1 VIGGAA
7 FAIVGI
13 LFLLSAIHIFTAT
26 LYQSLFGKL
35 PNTTLA
41 AIAFVVFAAS
51 LLAVLT
57 GRRLGPRRAIA
68 ATALVL
74 AVCTL
79 GFTAIRQ
86 EWIDLILSGCAVIA
100 GTQWL
105 ALVHAGRAPG
115 RPSPLAVA
123 LPAALAM
130 DLAMRGISATIP
142 VVAAPVIL
150 AVPLVLIAALLFLAG
165 GIAVLGEPLSWA
177 APGPRGALGLL
188 AVGPL
193 LLAAETGA
201 TNGAQLALAGGLGLD
216 GGPSTQIGLF
226 VAGVGIAAGAFVIA
240 RGLPARPAGAA
251 AITVGAAL
259 MWAHVPV
266 LSLAAGAAFAAGIV
280 IAAATLASAPQVERG
295 GAGSP
300 WVVVVSLGIGWVLF
314 VAGTFVHYAYFAN
327 LEALWLLTALVV
339 VAVLLVPPSPLPR
352 WRPAVAGLVGAVAVL
367 APGAGLLLSATPT
380 SYAQPPL
387 TFRVMT
393 YNVHQGFD
401 AFDIAG
407 LDRTADTIAHEGP
420 DIVVLQE
427 VVRGWLIDEQHD
439 VLGYLSAR
447 LGMPYVFGPNI
458 GDLYGNA
465 ILSRYPITDVR
476 RVHYAKEPGLRYQ
489 PRGAIIARIGDS
501 GTLVRALIA
510 VTHLDENADASA
522 VRMEQVRTLL
532 GEIGNATPAIIACD
546 CNAKPE
552 APELKLITDSGFGD
566 LALQS
571 GGGGLT
577 FSSDQPVERIDYIF
591 GLGVTAAQGHVVSST
606 ASDHRAVVVN
616 VTLSAR

>member
-1 VIGGAA
+1 MIGGAA

-26 LYQSLFGKL
+26 LYQSLFGAL
-35 PNTTLA
+35 PNTSLA
-41 AIAFVVFAAS
+41 GIAFAVFAAS
-51 LLAVLT
+51 LLAILT
-57 GRRLGPRRAIA
+57 GRRLGPRRSIA
-68 ATALVL
+68 ATAFVL
-74 AVCTL
+74 AACTL

-86 EWIDLILSGCAVIA
+86 EWIDLILSVGAVIS

-105 ALVHAGRAPG
+105 ALVHAARAPG
-115 RPSPLAVA
+115 RPSPFGVA
-123 LPAALAM
+123 LPAALAI
-130 DLAMRGISATIP
+130 DLALRGISATIP
-142 VVAAPVIL
+142 IVAAPPVL
-150 AVPLVLIAALLFLAG
+150 AVPLALIAALIFLAG

-177 APGPRGALGLL
+177 TPGARGALGLL

-201 TNGAQLALAGGLGLD
+201 TNGAQLAIAGGLGLD
-216 GGPSTQIGLF
+216 GGPSTQIGLL
-226 VAGVGIAAGAFVIA
+226 VAGIGMAAGAFVLA
-240 RGLPARPAGAA
+240 RGLPARPAAAA

-259 MWAHVPV
+259 MWAHLPL

-280 IAAATLASAPQVERG
+280 IAAATLASAPQRE
-295 GAGSP
+295 AKSP

-314 VAGTFVHYAYFAN
+314 VTGAFVHYAYFAN

-339 VAVLLVPPSPLPR
+339 AALLLVPPSPLPR
-352 WRPAVAGLVGAVAVL
+352 WRPAVAGLVSALAVL
-367 APGAGLLLSATPT
+367 APAAGLILTATPVT
-380 SYAQPPL
+380 FGTVNPPL

-420 DIVVLQE
+420 DVLVLQE

-447 LGMPYVFGPNI
+447 LGMPYVFGPTI

-465 ILSRYPITDVR
+465 ILSRYPITEVR

-501 GTLVRALIA
+501 ATLVKALIA

-532 GEIGNATPAIIACD
+532 AEIGNATPAIIACD
-546 CNAKPE
+546 CNARPE

-577 FSSDQPVERIDYIF
+577 FPSDQPVERIDYIF
-591 GLGVTAAQGHVVSST
+591 GLGVTAAQGHVVNST

>member
-1 VIGGAA
+1 MIGGAA
-7 FAIVGI
+7 FAIVGV
-13 LFLLSAIHIFTAT
+13 LFLLSAIHVFTAT

-35 PNTTLA
+35 PNTSLA
-41 AIAFVVFAAS
+41 GIAFVVFAAS
-51 LLAVLT
+51 LVAVLT

-68 ATALVL
+68 ATASVL
-74 AVCTL
+74 ALGTL
-79 GFTAIRQ
+79 GFTLIRQ
-86 EWIDLILSGCAVIA
+86 EWIDLILSAAAIIA

-105 ALVHAGRAPG
+105 SLLHAARATD
-115 RPSPLAVA
+115 RPSPLGVA
-123 LPAALAM
+123 LPSALAI
-130 DLAMRGISATIP
+130 DLGLRAIGATIP
-142 VVAAPVIL
+142 VVAAPVVL
-150 AVPLVLIAALLFLAG
+150 AVPLVLIAALLFLAA
-165 GIAVLGEPLSWA
+165 GIAVLGEPLTWA
-177 APGPRGALGLL
+177 SPGPRGALGLL
-188 AVGPL
+188 AIGPL

-201 TNGAQLALAGGLGLD
+201 TNGAQLASAGGLGLD
-216 GGPSTQIGLF
+216 GGPSTQIGLL
-226 VAGVGIAAGAFVIA
+226 VAGIGIAAGAFVLA
-240 RGLPARPAGAA
+240 RGLPARPAAAA
-251 AITVGAAL
+251 AIAVGATL
-259 MWAHVPV
+259 MWAHLPI
-266 LSLAAGAAFAAGIV
+266 LSLAAGAAFAAGII
-280 IAAATLASAPQVERG
+280 IAAAALTSAPRTD
-295 GAGSP
+295 ATSP
-300 WVVVVSLGIGWVLF
+300 WVAVVSLGIGWVLF

-327 LEALWLLTALVV
+327 LEALWLLTAVVV
-339 VAVLLVPPSPLPR
+339 VAVLIVPPSSLPR
-352 WRPAVAGLVGAVAVL
+352 WRPALAVLVGALAVL
-367 APGAGLLLSATPT
+367 APAAGLILTATPVT
-380 SYAQPPL
+380 FGTVNPPL

-420 DIVVLQE
+420 DVLVLQE

-447 LGMPYVFGPNI
+447 LGMPYVFGPTI

-465 ILSRYPITDVR
+465 ILSRYPITEVR
-476 RVHYAKEPGLRYQ
+476 RIHYAKEPGLRYQ

-501 GTLVRALIA
+501 ATLVKALIA

-522 VRMEQVRTLL
+522 IRMEQVRTLL

-577 FSSDQPVERIDYIF
+577 FSSDQAVERIDYIF

>member
-1 VIGGAA
+1 MIGGAA

-35 PNTTLA
+35 PNTSLA

-51 LLAVLT
+51 LLAIIT
-57 GRRLGPRRAIA
+57 GRRLGPRRAIS
-68 ATALVL
+68 ATAFAL
-74 AVCTL
+74 AVSTL

-86 EWIDLILSGCAVIA
+86 EWIDLILAGCAVIA

-105 ALVHAGRAPG
+105 ALLHAGRGPG
-115 RPSPLAVA
+115 RPSPLAIA
-123 LPAALAM
+123 LPAALAI
-130 DLAMRGISATIP
+130 DLALRGISATIP
-142 VVAAPVIL
+142 VVVAPAVL
-150 AVPLVLIAALLFLAG
+150 AVPLVLIAALVFLAG
-165 GIAVLGEPLSWA
+165 GIAVLGEPLTWA
-177 APGPRGALGLL
+177 TPGPRGAFGLL

-193 LLAAETGA
+193 LLAAETGS
-201 TNGAQLALAGGLGLD
+201 TNGAQLAIAGGLGLD
-216 GGPSTQIGLF
+216 GGPSTQIGLL
-226 VAGVGIAAGAFVIA
+226 VAGIGIAAGAFVLA
-240 RGLPARPAGAA
+240 RGLPARPAAAA
-251 AITVGAAL
+251 AISVGAAL
-259 MWAHVPV
+259 MWMHVPV
-266 LSLAAGAAFAAGIV
+266 LSLAAGAAFAAGIL
-280 IAAATLASAPQVERG
+280 IAAATLASAPQHD
-295 GAGSP
+295 AGSP
-300 WVVVVSLGIGWVLF
+300 WVVVAGLGIGWVLF

-327 LEALWLLTALVV
+327 LEALWLLTAFVV

-352 WRPAVAGLVGAVAVL
+352 WRPAVALLVGTVAVL
-367 APGAGLLLSATPT
+367 APGAGLLLTAMPSSSSTT
-380 SYAQPPL
+380 PL

-420 DIVVLQE
+420 DVVVLQE

-447 LGMPYVFGPNI
+447 LGMPYVFGPTI

-465 ILSRYPITDVR
+465 ILSRYPITEVR

-501 GTLVRALIA
+501 ATLVKALIA

-566 LALQS
+566 LGLQS

-616 VTLSAR
+616 VTVNVR

>member
-35 PNTTLA
+35 PSTSLG
-41 AIAFVVFAAS
+41 AIAFAVFAAS
-51 LLAVLT
+51 LLAILT
-57 GRRLGPRRAIA
+57 AARLGPRRSLAG
-68 ATALVL
+68 TAFVL

-79 GFTAIRQ
+79 GFTAVRQ
-86 EWIDLILSGCAVIA
+86 EWVGLILAAAAVIA

-105 ALVHAGRAPG
+105 AILHAARAPG

-123 LPAALAM
+123 LPSAIAI
-130 DLAMRGISATIP
+130 DLALRAVLGTIP
-142 VVAAPVIL
+142 VVAAPLPI
-150 AVPLVLIAALLFLAG
+150 AVPAVAIAALVFLAA

-177 APGPRGALGLL
+177 APTPRGALGLL

-193 LLAAETGA
+193 LLAAETGG
-201 TNGAQLALAGGLGLD
+201 TNGAQLAIAGGLGLD
-216 GGPSTQIGLF
+216 GGPSTQVGLL
-226 VAGVGIAAGAFVIA
+226 VAGIGIAAGAFVLA
-240 RGLPARPAGAA
+240 RGLPARPAAAA
-251 AITVGAAL
+251 AIAAGATL
-259 MWAHVPV
+259 LWLHVPV
-266 LSLAAGAAFAAGIV
+266 VSLVAGAAFAAGII
-280 IAAATLASAPQVERG
+280 IAAAALTSAPQGEAR
-295 GAGSP
+295 SP
-300 WVVVVSLGIGWVLF
+300 WVAVLSLGVGWVLF
-314 VAGTFVHYAYFAN
+314 VAGAFVHYAYFAN

-339 VAVLLVPPSPLPR
+339 VVVLVVPPSPLPR
-352 WRPAVAGLVGAVAVL
+352 WRPALAALVGAIAVL
-367 APGAGLLLSATPT
+367 APVAALLPL
-380 SYAQPPL
+380 PPQVYGSVSPAL

-401 AFDIAG
+401 AFDIAA
-407 LDRTADTIAHEGP
+407 LDRIADTIAHEGP
-420 DIVVLQE
+420 DVVVLQE

-439 VLGYLSAR
+439 VLGYLGTR
-447 LGMPYVFGPNI
+447 LGMSYVFGPNI

-501 GTLVRALIA
+501 ATLVRALLV

-532 GEIGNATPAIIACD
+532 GEIGTTTPAIIACD
-546 CNAKPE
+546 CNARPE
-552 APELKLITDSGFGD
+552 APELKLITDTGFGD

-571 GGGGLT
+571 GGGGPT
-577 FSSDQPVERIDYIF
+577 FPAEQPVERIDFIF

-616 VTLSAR
+616 VTLSVR